1 MGSRRVGALYVEGWG
16 FVFMPNCG
24 IAANCALLSEINSQK
39 FYTSA
44 RKGQRG
50 VEYGEVEA
58 GRVDGGGQHAEALSE
73 EAAGAIGRPGDGV
86 GVEGG
91 GLGHGGAD
99 KQLLHKADGSVGG
112 GGGGRRRNEKH
123 HVQQRVIDPELEG
136 QHAEAL
142 SEEAAGAIGR
152 PGDGVG
158 VEGG

>member
-1 MGSRRVGALYVEGWG
+1 
-16 FVFMPNCG
+16 MPNCG
-24 IAANCALLSEINSQK
+24 IAANCALLSEINSQQ

-99 KQLLHKADGSVGG
+99 KQLLHKAGGSVGG
-112 GGGGRRRNEKH
+112 GGGGRRRNEQH
-123 HVQQRVIDPELEG
+123 HVQQRVIDPELGSKCAQPKG
-136 QHAEAL
+136 QTCCRCSQAQSGGHVNIAKRAHGGCG
-142 SEEAAGAIGR
+142 AGQTHL
-152 PGDGVG
+152 
-158 VEGG
+158 